1 MIIFLRQCTTNR
13 KMWLGGLLCSILGT
27 RLCAYNQKT
36 LFITLYVGYCVQLGR
51 FCPQE
56 QHRVTQ
62 QLGKFH
68 QSNTGLSQK
77 QFQQVCLVDAV
88 YKCFLRCI
96 NEWPLYLKIWGSINC
111 TMLCTWWELAY
122 NQAKANNYDIII
134 NHAHIRF
141 VSKEKG
147 AVGHVENLQNLK
159 QFPLQLGSLLLLQQI
174 ATTVVTWCHWDPEI
188 LTCMGD
194 IRVCVLQIQEISHFN
209 DKITP

>member
-1 MIIFLRQCTTNR
+1 MYKQENV
-13 KMWLGGLLCSILGT
+13 T
-27 RLCAYNQKT
+27 RWFVMFKPWNKVVCIQPENS
-36 LFITLYVGYCVQLGR
+36 FFFTLYVGYCVQLGR

-96 NEWPLYLKIWGSINC
+96 NEWPLYLKIWDSINC
-111 TMLCTWWELAY
+111 TILCTWWQLAY

-134 NHAHIRF
+134 DHAHIWF

-147 AVGHVENLQNLK
+147 AVGKFAKPEAVPPTARVSTSATANSNNSSNLMS
-159 QFPLQLGSLLLLQQI
+159 LGIQKSLP
-174 ATTVVTWCHWDPEI
+174 AWEI
-188 LTCMGD
+188 
-194 IRVCVLQIQEISHFN
+194 
-209 DKITP
+209 